1 MSEIKHT
8 FQAGKMN
15 KDLDERLVPQGEYR
29 DALNIEVRTSD
40 GGDAGTAQT
49 SYGTIERLASTEL
62 ELTNSW
68 APYSTTMVGSV
79 ADEKADKAYF
89 FLASPPVWTK
99 EELFTNADITELKIF
114 KDLIIQYDT
123 VTKSTKPV
131 VVDIFE
137 VHNTHSNLGSPAGNV
152 AGFTSLTLTAGVTNT
167 LRPGMAV
174 QAYNTGGTSLMS
186 VSTDTFLAG
195 DPIIRKV
202 VGNIIY
208 FDRVV
213 ATALTTAL
221 YWKFIAPKTLNFSR
235 NTVTE
240 KKSITGIN
248 IIDNFLFWTDNFSE
262 PKKINIDRCIAG
274 TPSFS
279 LHSNLMITS
288 PESALD
294 TLVNI
299 NTIDIGNHGDL
310 KEEHITVIRRAP
322 RVAPKLLMSS
332 SKRSGDITGSC
343 TQVFADGNG
352 PLLAST
358 LVSNV
363 SISGGVFQVGDVL
376 ILENADTLGELSV
389 IRCVVEVADTAL
401 GLYQLKIESIPTTLV
416 NTQEVWTIE
425 LEQPKPIF
433 ELKLGRF
440 GYRYKYQDG
449 EFSSFAPWSELAFLP
464 GEFDYVPKKGYNL
477 GMVNNLRDLKIT
489 DFVVEDSLRP
499 DDVISVDILY
509 KDTSSPNVYVVKTI
523 ERGKDPE
530 WDESAATGSSGIL
543 EITSDMIHKAL
554 PSSQLLRAWD
564 NVPRKAVAQEVTGN
578 RVLYGNYL
586 QNYNVPNPVAVIQRR
601 VTKAHGDNL
610 LPEASV
616 KSIRKY
622 KLGIVFGDKQGRE
635 TPVIS
640 AGAVTK
646 DGHIT
651 TSDVNVEKKY
661 AHETNKLSA
670 QQDWNSPIE
679 GWMDYYKY
687 YIKETTNEYY
697 NLAMDRWYDS
707 EDGNIWLSFQSADR
721 NKLDE
726 DTYIILKNRH
736 GSQDPVLDEARY
748 KILAIE
754 NEAPDYIKTTA
765 KILGSL
771 NISEISSISTTNVI
785 EFPGTAWDAAFS
797 DIKFKGIGWARIK
810 GVASG
815 QVMYSAWARI
825 SRLNDSAH
833 EVTLVDPIGE
843 SADMTSTLGTSGVE
857 YRLEIKDAVV
867 ENRPEFDGKYFV
879 KIYKDGVLTSNVLGE
894 SGDSITYITKD
905 TFKHAYIQ
913 TAGTNPAVNGPFSG
927 NSWTSGYGFN
937 SGNVFNNFAKC
948 GHDTESKD
956 FWAGHGSNGFSSP
969 WYLDRTRDRTN
980 NSANTWKPGLHQN
993 TGITN
998 YSGMSF
1004 SIRRENFGSGN
1015 TLLFRT
1021 KMSTPG
1027 TLFRFATDPNNRV
1040 YEVKSG
1046 SGGEIK
1052 SYTYTRLTG
1061 LGACITP
1068 QDWGSSHKRTFTV
1081 KFAWIEDSGIG
1092 LDINDFDPRGALA
1105 HDGTTTASIH
1115 IVEPM
1120 FNSSESIIV
1129 DQGNAIWETEPKE
1142 DVGLDLYYEATNSL
1156 PMRLTEANNESF
1168 APVGSVIEIVRDGL
1182 VVSNIV
1188 ATYLVVKTMV
1198 RDVVSLRES
1207 TSTGT
1212 YTFNVLVGDTIRFI
1226 HADGAITESTVV
1238 DYMTTYDTE
1247 DNDYEISA
1255 SQTPYLRLDNEL
1267 YKYKTQ
1273 LPWYNCYSFGNGL
1286 ESDRIRDDYN
1296 APTID
1301 NGVKVS
1307 TTLDDYGQERRS
1319 SGLIYSGIYN
1329 STSGT
1334 NNLNEFNM
1342 AESITKDLNPT
1353 YGSIQALKSRD
1364 TNVVAFCEDKVLKIL
1379 ANKDALFNADGSSNV
1394 TASSNVLGDASG
1406 FAGDYGISKNPESLA
1421 LDNFRM
1427 YFSDKQRG
1435 VIIRLSQDGLT
1446 PVSAAGMTTWFR
1458 DNLKETHEIVGTY
1471 DEIKGEY
1478 NATLRYVPAVYDRH
1492 SVLEPKTPDTT
1503 VSFSEK
1509 TKGWTSFKSFTPQTG
1524 LSINGEYLTAKDGGL
1539 WSHYDKTTPANLIYG
1554 VHYDSTIDVLFN
1566 DNPGSVKSFGSMNYE
1581 GTQAK
1586 VSVNTGDGEY
1596 YNLVEKKGWHV
1607 TSFTTDLQEGLVPE
1621 FINKEGKWFN
1631 HIFGET
1637 TTLKNLDTSEFSV
1650 QGIGTVTSV
1659 VPPEQTEFTI
1669 TIQNGE

>member
-123 VTKSTKPV
+123 ATKLTKPV

-137 VHNTHSNLGSPAGNV
+137 VHNTRSNLGNPNGNVDGFASLSFPAGI
-152 AGFTSLTLTAGVTNT
+152 TDT

-186 VSTDTFLAG
+186 DSTDTFLTG

-202 VGNIIY
+202 VGNVIY

-299 NTIDIGNHGDL
+299 NTVDVGNHGDL

-332 SKRSGDITGSC
+332 SKRSGDVTGSC
-343 TQVFADGNG
+343 TQVFADSNE

-358 LVSNV
+358 LVSDV
-363 SISGGVFQVGDVL
+363 YISGGVFQVGDVL
-376 ILENADTLGELSV
+376 ILENADALGELSV
-389 IRCVVEVADTAL
+389 IRCVVEVADTVL

-416 NTQEVWTIE
+416 NTQDAWTVE
-425 LEQPKPIF
+425 LEQPKPMF

-499 DDVISVDILY
+499 DDVVSVDILY
-509 KDTSSPNVYVVKTI
+509 KDTSSPNVYIVKTI

-543 EITSDMIHKAL
+543 EITSDMIHRAL

-586 QNYNVPNPVAVIQRR
+586 QNYSVPNPVAVIQRR
-601 VTKAHGDNL
+601 VTKAHGDGL

-670 QQDWNSPIE
+670 QQDWDSPIE

-765 KILGSL
+765 KMLGSL
-771 NISEISSISTTNVI
+771 NISEISSLGDTNVI
-785 EFPGTAWDAAFS
+785 EFPATAWDATFS
-797 DIKFKGIGWARIK
+797 GIKFKGIGWARVK
-810 GVASG
+810 GVAGG

-843 SADMTSTLGTSGVE
+843 SADMASILGASGVE

-867 ENRPEFDGKYFV
+867 ENRPEFDGKFFV

-913 TAGTNPAVNGPFSG
+913 NVETNPAVNGTLSAYNWNNPHF
-927 NSWTSGYGFN
+927 TAA
-937 SGNVFNNFAKC
+937 NVESRFATC
-948 GHDTESKD
+948 AHDGDSREFWKD
-956 FWAGHGSNGFSSP
+956 HGSTGFSAS
-969 WYLDRTRDRTN
+969 WYLDRTRDYYNGSFGTKN
-980 NSANTWKPGLHQN
+980 GLHHQ
-993 TGITN
+993 G
-998 YSGMSF
+998 SVVGMNAMHF
-1004 SIRRENFGSGN
+1004 SIRRENFGSGD
-1015 TLLFRT
+1015 TLLFKT
-1021 KMSTPG
+1021 KMSTVG
-1027 TLFRFATDPNNRV
+1027 TLFRFSTDPNSVV

-1046 SGGEIK
+1046 SGV
-1052 SYTYTRLTG
+1052 TG
-1061 LGACITP
+1061 AARTFQNDPAIGGCNEP
-1068 QDWGSSHKRTFTV
+1068 PENWGSSHKRSFLV
-1081 KFAWIEDSGIG
+1081 KFARIDDATVG
-1092 LDINDFDPRGALA
+1092 LDVNDFDPRGALK
-1105 HDGTTTASIH
+1105 HDGSSTAIIN

-1120 FNSSESIIV
+1120 FNSSENLLV

-1188 ATYLVVKTMV
+1188 TTYLVVKTMV

-1207 TSTGT
+1207 TSAGT
-1212 YTFNVLVGDTIRFI
+1212 YTFDVLIGDTIRFI
-1226 HADGAITESTVV
+1226 HADGTITESTVV

-1247 DNDYEISA
+1247 DNDYGISP

-1435 VIIRLSQDGLT
+1435 VILRLSQDGLT
-1446 PVSAAGMTTWFR
+1446 PISAAGMTTWFR
-1458 DNLKETHEIVGTY
+1458 DNLKETHEVVGTY

-1586 VSVNTGDGEY
+1586 VSANTGDREY
-1596 YNLVEKKGWHV
+1596 YNLVEKKGWYV

-1621 FINKEGKWFN
+1621 FIDKEGKWFN
-1631 HIFGET
+1631 YIFGET

-1650 QGIGTVTSV
+1650 QGIGMVTSV
-1659 VPPEQTEFTI
+1659 VPPTQTEFTI